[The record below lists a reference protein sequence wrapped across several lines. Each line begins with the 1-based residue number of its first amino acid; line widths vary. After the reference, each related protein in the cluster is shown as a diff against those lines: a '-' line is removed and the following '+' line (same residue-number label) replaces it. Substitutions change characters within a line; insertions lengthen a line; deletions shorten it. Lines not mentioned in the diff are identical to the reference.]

1 MSEPTPPGGG
11 TFDINQVMQ
20 LIQQAQANG
29 GKLDPFNLGAEA
41 AAAAAP
47 PPPSPAPPAPVP
59 TPTPEPAPEP
69 APPAAPLTVSQGASS
84 SAPAATLEREQ
95 AGNDQPKT
103 ASHSE
108 QNQQKTEAEIENPIA
123 AQLEAQNQ
131 GALAEKMPIF
141 RYKTASQQLTDD
153 NITFDELRIQKSQ
166 DFLALE
172 EAKSVSWTVTYGK
185 VVRKV
190 ADPVN
195 TSIHAFKQEIE
206 RSNDFKMGLKTSKDK
221 KPDCILTPTV
231 TVKSKGTVMPDYKG
245 LFLSQEEA
253 LSSDKVICLFPARD
267 GTMYQLRKTG
277 MGEIVTPIY
286 SIPEA
291 DAVEAGFMPA
301 FPRVPWS
308 IISEVVA
315 FFRCYTLLQES
326 PMEVLVQI
334 FWDTQ
339 EERHVVA
346 VPRQS
351 VNAVAVH
358 ADMDDEGYPGSDER
372 YVLCMDIH
380 SHDTMKAFFSCEDDK
395 DECDDGVYL
404 VMGRLDHYFP
414 EIKARVCNGGVF
426 VDIDPD
432 VVLEPFGMQFPVEWC
447 DRVTPLPNYKQM
459 KSEVDQD
466 EFSDDLP
473 GEDRDAGCWGDGWTR
488 CPALVSP
495 TLRAIL
501 DAERAASDR

>member
-1 MSEPTPPGGG
+1 MSETTPPGGG

-20 LIQQAQANG
+20 LLQQAQANG
-29 GKLDPFNLGAEA
+29 GKLDPFSLSSGA

-47 PPPSPAPPAPVP
+47 PPPPPPPAPE
-59 TPTPEPAPEP
+59 TAPAPSATSEP
-69 APPAAPLTVSQGASS
+69 QATASVTAAPT
-84 SAPAATLEREQ
+84 SAPVPQEREQ
-95 AGNDQPKT
+95 AGDDQLHTPT
-103 ASHSE
+103 PAT
-108 QNQQKTEAEIENPIA
+108 QGQQDTETGLENPIA
-123 AQLEAQNQ
+123 AQLEAQTQ

-141 RYKTASQQLTDD
+141 KFKTASQRLTDD
-153 NITFDELRIQKSQ
+153 NITFDQLRVEKSQ
-166 DFLALE
+166 DFLALDT
-172 EAKSVSWTVTYGK
+172 AQNVTWTVTYGK

-195 TSIHAFKQEIE
+195 TSIREMKQEIE
-206 RSNDFKMGLKTSKDK
+206 RSNDFKSGLKNSKDK

-231 TVKSKGTVMPDYKG
+231 TVKSKGTVMPEYKG

-253 LSSDKVICLFPARD
+253 RSSDKMICLFPTRD

-291 DAVEAGFMPA
+291 DTVEAGFTPA

-308 IISEVVA
+308 IINEVVA
-315 FFRCYTLLQES
+315 FFRCYALLQDS

-351 VNAVAVH
+351 VNTVAVH
-358 ADMDDEGYPGSDER
+358 ATMDDQDYLGADER

-380 SHDTMKAFFSCEDDK
+380 SHDTMRAFFSAEDDQ

-404 VMGRLDHYFP
+404 VMGRLDRYFP

-426 VDIDPD
+426 ADIAPD
-432 VVLEPFGMQFPVEWC
+432 VVLEPFGMQFPKDWC
-447 DRVTPLPNYKQM
+447 GNVSPCPVDKDQ
-459 KSEVDQD
+459 KIEVDHD
-466 EFSDDLP
+466 AFFDDLP
-473 GEDRDAGCWGDGWTR
+473 CEDSDAGCRGDGWTC

-495 TLRAIL
+495 TLRAIFA
-501 DAERAASDR
+501 AERAASDR